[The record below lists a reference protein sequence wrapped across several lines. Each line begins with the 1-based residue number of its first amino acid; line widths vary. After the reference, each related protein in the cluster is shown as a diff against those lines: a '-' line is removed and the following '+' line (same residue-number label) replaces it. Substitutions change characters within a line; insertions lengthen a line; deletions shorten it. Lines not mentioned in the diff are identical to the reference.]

1 MINLLKN
8 TTLTIC
14 LLAAIPTAA
23 VTASPATSAP
33 AVASQGPI
41 EFAFQG
47 GSALSLFAQLSEA
60 FPDFSVVIGAKAR
73 DFVIPEFTARIT
85 KPGTIVDL
93 VCNVQGH
100 RAKLQLDRPGM
111 PDGGWEEV
119 DRIKG
124 TLEYRPV
131 NNELVYISFAAWSD
145 FGRQSSTFV
154 EVISIQEL
162 LTSGMAVEEI
172 FGTVEAGIDL
182 KDAGQD
188 DSRTEVRFHEAT
200 GVLFVKGT
208 KSVNGMVSE
217 TIEAL
222 KTSAQW
228 RVSDAAIAAKEAR
241 IRSEA
246 LDSLG
251 QATKEAARIQQD
263 KLKQLM
269 KDHDALMERQRQKED
284 AKDAAMEREED
295 AKDADLER
303 AFEKEEA
310 KEDE

>member
-14 LLAAIPTAA
+14 LLAALPTAA

-41 EFAFQG
+41 EFTFQG

-60 FPDFSVVIGAKAR
+60 FPDFPVVIGAKAR
-73 DFVIPEFTARIT
+73 DFLIPEFTARIT
-85 KPGTIVDL
+85 KPRTIVEL
-93 VCNVQGH
+93 VCNVQGY
-100 RAKLQLDRPGM
+100 RLQM
-111 PDGGWEEV
+111 ESEEV
-119 DRIKG
+119 DRVKG
-124 TLEYRPV
+124 TLDYRQV

-145 FGRQSSTFV
+145 LVREPSIFV

-162 LTSGMAVEEI
+162 MTSGMAVEEI

-182 KDAGQD
+182 KDAGQGE
-188 DSRTEVRFHEAT
+188 SRTEVRFHEAT

-208 KSVNGMVSE
+208 QSVNRMVSE
-217 TIEAL
+217 TIDAL

-251 QATKEAARIQQD
+251 QVTKETARIQQD
-263 KLKQLM
+263 KLKKM
-269 KDHDALMERQRQKED
+269 IKDHDALMERQRQKED

-295 AKDADLER
+295 AKDAALER
-303 AFEKEEA
+303 ALQEQEEN
-310 KEDE
+310 EDE

>member
-14 LLAAIPTAA
+14 LLAALPTAA

-41 EFAFQG
+41 EFTFQG

-100 RAKLQLDRPGM
+100 RAKSQLVVRDDREE
-111 PDGGWEEV
+111 WEEV
-119 DRIKG
+119 GRVKG
-124 TLEYRPV
+124 MLEYRNV
-131 NNELVYISFAAWSD
+131 NNELVYVSFMEWTDLARKASI
-145 FGRQSSTFV
+145 FV

-182 KDAGQD
+182 KDAGQGE
-188 DSRTEVRFHEAT
+188 SRTEVRFHEAT

-208 KSVNGMVSE
+208 KAVNGMVSE

-251 QATKEAARIQQD
+251 QVTKETARIQQD
-263 KLKQLM
+263 KLKQMM

-295 AKDADLER
+295 AKDAALER
-303 AFEKEEA
+303 ALQEQEA
-310 KEDE
+310 NEDE

>member
-14 LLAAIPTAA
+14 LLAALPTAA

-33 AVASQGPI
+33 AVASQRPI
-41 EFAFQG
+41 EFTFQG

-93 VCNVQGH
+93 VCNVQGYQV
-100 RAKLQLDRPGM
+100 KPQLGGRVKGM
-111 PDGGWEEV
+111 
-119 DRIKG
+119 
-124 TLEYRPV
+124 LEYRNV
-131 NNELVYISFAAWSD
+131 NNELVYVTFMEWTDLA
-145 FGRQSSTFV
+145 RQPSIFV

-182 KDAGQD
+182 KDAGQGE
-188 DSRTEVRFHEAT
+188 SRTEVRFHEAT

-208 KSVNGMVSE
+208 KTVNGIVSE
-217 TIEAL
+217 TIDAL

-251 QATKEAARIQQD
+251 QVTKETARIQQD
-263 KLKQLM
+263 KLKQMM

-295 AKDADLER
+295 AKDAALER
-303 AFEKEEA
+303 ALQEQEEN
-310 KEDE
+310 EDE

>member
-41 EFAFQG
+41 EFAFHG

-100 RAKLQLDRPGM
+100 RAKLQLVVRGDREE
-111 PDGGWEEV
+111 WEEV